1 MKAIACL
8 AIPHF
13 DLVAACRADRALL
26 SRPIVTVARATG
38 GSTVQEVSAAGE
50 REGVERGMRLARALA
65 LCPALRIATADPVGA
80 EELWEQVVSAL
91 EGIGA
96 EVESNRAGEAFFEVD
111 PLRQIFGGRR
121 EEVVAAA
128 RRAVP
133 LPVRGAAA
141 PARFASFI
149 AAVTATSS
157 TPPVLSAEMAGDFLA
172 PLPVSWLA
180 AGPGLP
186 EQAAHRLIGALED
199 LGIETLGSLAAL
211 SAAHLADRFGEFGVA
226 GRQLARAEDAALR
239 PRTIREEIADEIEV
253 DGVAGVQ
260 LERTL
265 ELLVERVLAAPQ
277 RKGRP
282 ALAMR
287 LVARLV
293 EGGSWSVD
301 QVLGSPTERAGTLSA
316 LLLRRLEEL
325 PGPPASLALRLTA
338 LGPREGDQLELQTR
352 SGLSN
357 DDRLA
362 EAIRQVGAL
371 DGPEALLDVVD
382 VDPSSRVP
390 ERRVLLAPYSHDRR
404 RRER

>member
-1 MKAIACL
+1 VRAIACL
-8 AIPHF
+8 AIPRF
-13 DLVAACRADRALL
+13 ELVAACRADGALL
-26 SRPIVTVARATG
+26 SRPIVTVARGTG
-38 GSTVQEVSAAGE
+38 GSAVQEVSATGE

-80 EELWEQVVSAL
+80 EELWERVVTAL

-96 EVESNRAGEAFFEVD
+96 EVESNRAGEAFFEVN
-111 PLRQIFGGRR
+111 PLRGIHGGSP
-121 EEVVAAA
+121 EDVVAAA

-133 LPVRGAAA
+133 LPVRGGVS
-141 PARFASFI
+141 PARFASFV
-149 AAVTATSS
+149 AAATAKSQS
-157 TPPVLSAEMAGDFLA
+157 QRIVPAEKVGDFLS
-172 PLPVSWLA
+172 PLTVSWLA
-180 AGPGLP
+180 TGPGLP
-186 EQAAHRLIGALED
+186 ERAAHRLILALED

-211 SAAHLADRFGEFGVA
+211 SAAHLADRFGELGIA
-226 GRQLARAEDAALR
+226 ARQLVHAEDADLR
-239 PRTIREEIADEIEV
+239 PRTTREEIADEIEV

-260 LERTL
+260 LERAL

-277 RKGRP
+277 RRGRP

-287 LVARLV
+287 LVVRLV

-325 PGPPASLALRLTA
+325 PGPPGSLALRLTA
-338 LGPREGDQLELQTR
+338 LGPRGGDQLELRTQ
-352 SGLSN
+352 SGPSS

-362 EAIRQVGAL
+362 EAIRQVRAL
-371 DGPEALLDVVD
+371 DGAEALLDIVD
-382 VDPSSRVP
+382 VDPASRVP
-390 ERRVLLAPYSHDRR
+390 ERRALLAPYSHGRR